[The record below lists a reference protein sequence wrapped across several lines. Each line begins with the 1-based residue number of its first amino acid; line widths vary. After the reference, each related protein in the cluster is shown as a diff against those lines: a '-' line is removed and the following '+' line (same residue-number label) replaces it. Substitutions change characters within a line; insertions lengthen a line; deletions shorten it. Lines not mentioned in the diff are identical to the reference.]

1 MKKKNIENDIIEND
15 DEFEESDFENE
26 EDLLPVPEPDA
37 VRTIFEWVEMFVYA
51 FSAVLIVM
59 TFIARP
65 SPVDGES
72 MLNTLHHNELLIV
85 SDLFYTP
92 ERGDVVVFQSKPTGY
107 DKPYVKRII
116 ALEGQ
121 TIDINFDTWEVTVD
135 DVVLDEYYVRTE
147 SKEMRG
153 SNYEFPMV
161 IPKGHVFVMGDN
173 RNNSQDSRSSIVGP
187 VDMRYILGRVVFRIF
202 PLDRIGHVD

>member
-1 MKKKNIENDIIEND
+1 MK
-15 DEFEESDFENE
+15 ENE
-26 EDLLPVPEPDA
+26 NNTLQTDEEEFYEDEADLIPQPSA
-37 VRTIFEWVEMFVYA
+37 MQSIFEWVELVVFA

-107 DKPYVKRII
+107 DMPYVKRII

-121 TIDINFDTWEVTVD
+121 TIDINFETWEVTVD
-135 DVVLDEYYVRTE
+135 GVVLDEYYVRTE
-147 SKEMRG
+147 STSMRG
-153 SNYEFPMV
+153 SGYSFPMV
-161 IPKGHVFVMGDN
+161 VPDGHVFVMGDN
-173 RNNSQDSRSSIVGP
+173 RNNSHDSRSTQVGP

-202 PLDRIGHVD
+202 PLDRIGHVN